1 MNILDLHRRFRRYCA
16 LEEGLSPVTI
26 KSMKSY
32 VTTFVR
38 RTKAEN
44 IGNITLDVLRE
55 FFYEGKEV
63 HQWSYSHYVNH
74 RKYMKKFLD
83 WCVKD
88 GYLKTNPALE
98 IQKPKKP
105 QSLPRRL
112 TDIEAQKILYTT
124 FNYPWRYTFEM
135 FRNYAILA
143 TFLYTGL
150 RCKELLELRVTDVNL
165 SSGNILVVNGKG
177 TKDRNIPIHFK
188 LKRILQNY
196 ISEVKR
202 LKKNSPY
209 LFTGVQSEKP
219 LSYKNISSICKK
231 ISIETGVKFTPHCL
245 RHTFGSVSV
254 EQGLNVVKLQSIMGH
269 SSLVSTMIY
278 LKMSSKSLQE
288 SLNKLELF

>member
-1 MNILDLHRRFRRYCA
+1 M
-16 LEEGLSPVTI
+16 
-26 KSMKSY
+26 
-32 VTTFVR
+32 TFVKR
-38 RTKAEN
+38 SGTEN
-44 IGNITLDVLRE
+44 VRDITLNVLRE

-63 HQWSYSHYVNH
+63 YQWSYSHYVNH

-83 WCVKD
+83 WCVKN
-88 GYLKTNPALE
+88 GYLKANPALE
-98 IQKPKKP
+98 INKPKKP

-124 FNYPWRYTFEM
+124 FNYPWCYTFEM
-135 FRNYAILA
+135 YRNYAILA

-150 RCKELLELRVTDVNL
+150 RCKELLELCVTGVNL

-177 TKDRNIPIHFK
+177 TKDRNVPIHFK

-196 ISEVKR
+196 VNEKKR

-209 LFTGVQSEKP
+209 FFTGVKSNKP
-219 LSYKNISSICKK
+219 LSYKNASAICKK
-231 ISIETGVKFTPHCL
+231 VSIEAGVKFTPHCL

-269 SSLVSTMIY
+269 SSLASTMIY